1 MNILKAK
8 RTRYYLRL
16 AYPVRINTTEDGFF
30 GTYPDLPGCS
40 LHEACLPTL
49 YRNLQGLRRQWITER
64 VLADLPIALPN
75 AHLLSDAERAAQVA

>member
-16 AYPVRINTTEDGFF
+16 AYPVRITTTDDGFC
-30 GTYPDLPGCS
+30 GTYPDLPGCN
-40 LHEACLPTL
+40 LYEADLPTL

-64 VLADLPIALPN
+64 VLADLPIAPPN
-75 AHLLSDAERAAQVA
+75 AHLLSDEERTEQVA

>member
-16 AYPVRINTTEDGFF
+16 AYPVRITSTVDGFL

-40 LHEACLPTL
+40 LHEADLPTL

-64 VLADLPIALPN
+64 VLADLPIAAPN
-75 AHLLSDAERAAQVA
+75 AHLLSDEKRAEQVA